1 MVDIHEAWHW
11 LIWTNCKDRQNKQS
25 VKTNPNPKH
34 YFNGLMNISE
44 SFATKVVNDKNA
56 FSLQDHKMSSYD
68 ITPC

>member
-1 MVDIHEAWHW
+1 
-11 LIWTNCKDRQNKQS
+11 
-25 VKTNPNPKH
+25 
-34 YFNGLMNISE
+34 MNISE